1 MAKVLRMKKF
11 NLLNDE
17 KQNVKRPLIEI
28 NEKSI
33 WENCEN
39 IQHEKKIKF
48 ILEDTREEK
57 QNELSMARESKEI
70 KLKFIAIVF
79 DRLFFYTASVYTII
93 TFFGLL
99 MFIWYYVDVFEY
111 SSYFT
116 VLAAFLMAL
125 HFRSIALHKHYITFR

>member
-1 MAKVLRMKKF
+1 MKKF

-57 QNELSMARESKEI
+57 QNELSMERESKEI

-79 DRLFFYTASVYTII
+79 DRLFFYTALVYTTII
-93 TFFGLL
+93 LGLL
-99 MFIWYYVDVFEY
+99 MFI
-111 SSYFT
+111 
-116 VLAAFLMAL
+116 
-125 HFRSIALHKHYITFR
+125 